1 MKAQIPLSNGI
12 VVEVEGTTPQ
22 ECFKQ
27 VAAVQATFEDT
38 KCGLCDSSNVL
49 YVVRKIDDNEYFEL
63 RCKDCY
69 AKLTFGQGKGDASPL
84 YPKRY
89 VTDAKGKAVKDETTG
104 KAVPLGTKKNGWV
117 KWNPQTQKE
126 E

>member
-1 MKAQIPLSNGI
+1 MKAQIPLANGVI
-12 VVEVEGTTPQ
+12 VEVDGTTPQ

-27 VAAVQATFEDT
+27 VAAMQAVFEDT
-38 KCGLCDSSNVL
+38 KCGLCDSPNLL
-49 YVVRKIDDNEYFEL
+49 YTTRKIDDNEYFEL

-69 AKLTFGQGKGDASPL
+69 GKLTFGQGKSNPL

-89 VTDAKGKAVKDETTG
+89 VTDAKGKAVKDEETG
-104 KAVPLGTKKNGWV
+104 KAIPLGKKKNGWV
-117 KWNPQTQKE
+117 KWNPETQKE